1 MPPSTVVDSVDAAS
15 IVRAGQEMQL
25 AHINELNLRSRPSLA
40 LNKLN
45 WSWGRTERDFSGGR
59 VEIE

>member
-1 MPPSTVVDSVDAAS
+1 MPSTDADCVGAAS

-40 LNKLN
+40 LNKLQ
-45 WSWGRTERDFSGGR
+45 GERRTERDFSGGR
-59 VEIE
+59 VETE